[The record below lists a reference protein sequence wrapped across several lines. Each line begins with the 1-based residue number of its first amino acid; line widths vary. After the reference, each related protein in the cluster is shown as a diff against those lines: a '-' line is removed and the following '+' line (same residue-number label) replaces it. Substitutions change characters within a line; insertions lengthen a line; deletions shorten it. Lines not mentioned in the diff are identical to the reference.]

1 TLNMQKLLSVIVL
14 YVFYILLNHGI
25 CETKLLRNKRFLIFP
40 KQAPTRYQFIGG
52 IGIPA
57 DLSYESLTIGY
68 VLKAEYWLPFNE
80 TVFRQNPYFP
90 EYKNDKLYNGLEP
103 TPNYINAR
111 SGTKLPKK
119 STFRW
124 DIYDLLVNRLDSYG
138 YKGQECLLKAICE
151 ANALQF
157 MRHFDVFGE
166 LMHIFFSP
174 STSSD
179 LNTAK
184 AQDYRQ
190 AEKLGLS
197 GDSCLSYDCDL
208 SILDLFSKVL
218 KIN

>member
-1 TLNMQKLLSVIVL
+1 MQKLLSVIVL

-57 DLSYESLTIGY
+57 DLSYESLTI
-68 VLKAEYWLPFNE
+68 
-80 TVFRQNPYFP
+80 
-90 EYKNDKLYNGLEP
+90 EP

-111 SGTKLPKK
+111 SNTKLPKK

-124 DIYDLLVNRLDSYG
+124 DIYELLINRLDSYG
-138 YKGQECLLKAICE
+138 YKGQECILKAICE

-166 LMHIFFSP
+166 L
-174 STSSD
+174 
-179 LNTAK
+179 
-184 AQDYRQ
+184 
-190 AEKLGLS
+190 
-197 GDSCLSYDCDL
+197 
-208 SILDLFSKVL
+208 
-218 KIN
+218 